1 MRFTSKVVTDAI
13 IALKNVAPDKD
24 TERFITDCVTI
35 HSTFDK
41 RGTAYSGMGGRMST
55 QYGGLGARRALA
67 YVYGIGVQLDL
78 WSRVYENDRDACD
91 KVTEALARVQ
101 IDRGVSEQYS
111 WSQLGREYTKRVN
124 L

>member
-1 MRFTSKVVTDAI
+1 MRFTSKGITDAI

-24 TERFITDCVTI
+24 TERFIADCVTI
-35 HSTFDK
+35 HSTFDGS
-41 RGTAYSGMGGRMST
+41 GTAYSRMGTMST

-78 WSRVYENDRDACD
+78 WSRVYENDRDAWD
-91 KVTEALARVQ
+91 KVKEALARVQ

-111 WSQLGREYTKRVN
+111 WSQLGREYTRRVN